1 MPLSPAEEHEYIFL
15 RRQVDY
21 YQDLRFSR
29 DAPKDISKLYQARI
43 ASKLYQAREDLRAF
57 VEEKRRNGIQI

>member
-21 YQDLRFSR
+21 YQDQDQRFSR
-29 DAPKDISKLYQARI
+29 DAPKDI

>member
-1 MPLSPAEEHEYIFL
+1 MPLTQAEEQEYIFL

-29 DAPKDISKLYQARI
+29 DAPNDI
-43 ASKLYQAREDLRAF
+43 ASKLYRAREDLRAF
-57 VEEKRRNGIQI
+57 VEEKRRNGTQI

>member
-1 MPLSPAEEHEYIFL
+1 MPLSPAEEQEYIFL

-29 DAPKDISKLYQARI
+29 DAPKDV
-43 ASKLYQAREDLRAF
+43 ASKLYQAREDLRDF
-57 VEEKRRNGIQI
+57 VEQKRRNGIQI

>member
-1 MPLSPAEEHEYIFL
+1 MQLTPAEEQEYIFL

-29 DAPKDISKLYQARI
+29 DAPPDVSYKWQRARD
-43 ASKLYQAREDLRAF
+43 ELRDF
-57 VEEKRRNGIQI
+57 VSEKRRIGRTI

>member
-21 YQDLRFSR
+21 YQDQRFSR
-29 DAPKDISKLYQARI
+29 DAPQDVALKLH
-43 ASKLYQAREDLRAF
+43 QAREDLRAF

>member
-29 DAPKDISKLYQARI
+29 DAPQDVALKLH
-43 ASKLYQAREDLRAF
+43 QAREDLRAF
-57 VEEKRRNGIQI
+57 VEEKRRNGTQI

>member
-21 YQDLRFSR
+21 YQDQDQRFSR
-29 DAPKDISKLYQARI
+29 DAPQDVALKLH
-43 ASKLYQAREDLRAF
+43 QAREDLRAF

>member
-1 MPLSPAEEHEYIFL
+1 MPLSPAEEQEYIFL

-29 DAPKDISKLYQARI
+29 DAPKDV
-43 ASKLYQAREDLRAF
+43 ASKLYQARENLRAF
-57 VEEKRRNGIQI
+57 VEQKRRNGIQI

>member
-21 YQDLRFSR
+21 YQDQRFSR
-29 DAPKDISKLYQARI
+29 DAPQDIAL
-43 ASKLYQAREDLRAF
+43 KLYQAREDLRVF
-57 VEEKRRNGIQI
+57 VENKRKNGIQI

>member
-1 MPLSPAEEHEYIFL
+1 MRLTPAEEQEYIFL

-29 DAPKDISKLYQARI
+29 DAPSNI
-43 ASKLYQAREDLRAF
+43 ASKLYQAREELRQF
-57 VEEKRRNGIQI
+57 VEEKRRKGVQI

>member
-29 DAPKDISKLYQARI
+29 DAPKDI

-57 VEEKRRNGIQI
+57 VEEKRRNGRQILPLRNT